1 MLLYTA
7 AAFWDL
13 LSPYDVCPVPRAWL
27 VVRARGYLQQFLFL
41 DPRVPSI
48 LYN

>member
-7 AAFWDL
+7 AAFWDF
-13 LSPYDVCPVPRAWL
+13 LSPYDVCPGPRARL
-27 VVRARGYLQQFLFL
+27 VLRARGYLRQFLFL
-41 DPRVPSI
+41 GPRVPSM

>member
-7 AAFWDL
+7 AAVLGFA
-13 LSPYDVCPVPRAWL
+13 SPYDVCPGPRARL
-27 VVRARGYLQQFLFL
+27 VVRARGYLQQFLL
-41 DPRVPSI
+41 LGPSVPST